1 MIRRLARTG
10 AVLATASLLL
20 TACSGTSDDTKPK
33 TAPSRH
39 PVFDQKLDRQMF
51 LAVRETQKAGSAS
64 FTQTL
69 TLETKK
75 GKAVQTLEGRLDFAK
90 NTGDANIRW
99 KVPKKFS
106 DAAKDAILGRAPGR
120 ANADAAGRFLVD
132 GRNITYRAGSSDY
145 WLRYGYG
152 DYDNSQKTLDQ
163 LRGTEAPV
171 GGTLLEGLGGAEAK
185 SRQGTNYQAE
195 VDSEPLWEMLPG
207 EISEQLTSEMYTPG
221 VARTKKVSLTVSLDR
236 QGRVTR
242 VRADLSRMLGKKGSL
257 FSDATSLTMELVLH
271 EHGRSK
277 PAGGTD
283 GGKVLDAAG
292 TVRSIHDVKAGHC
305 IDFSTGQRD
314 VELVVD
320 VPCAKPHDGR
330 VFAQATYGGHAYP
343 GRSAAK
349 SQASRACN
357 RSYGRVSDDWTADS
371 ADENSYWYM
380 WSGEYDWQQDG
391 KGRTT
396 CYVVTAKGAA

>member
-20 TACSGTSDDTKPK
+20 TACSGADDAEPKAAPTK
-33 TAPSRH
+33 H

-51 LAVRETQKAGSAS
+51 LALRQTQKAGSAS

-99 KVPKKFS
+99 KVPEKYS

-120 ANADAAGRFLVD
+120 SNADATGHFLVD
-132 GRNITYRAGSSDY
+132 GQDITYRAGSSDY

-152 DYDNSQKTLDQ
+152 DYDAGQKTLDQ

-185 SRQGTNYQAE
+185 SRQGANYRAE

-207 EISEQLTSEMYTPG
+207 EISEQLASEMYTPG
-221 VARTKKVSLTVSLDR
+221 ITRSKKVLLAVSLDR
-236 QGRVTR
+236 QGRVTH
-242 VRADLSRMLGKKGSL
+242 VRADLSRMLGKKGSV
-257 FSDATSLTMELVLH
+257 FSDATSLTMELTLSG
-271 EHGRSK
+271 HGGSK
-277 PAGGTD
+277 PAGRAD
-283 GGKVLDAAG
+283 GDRVLDAG
-292 TVRSIHDVKAGHC
+292 KTVRSIHDVGPGHC
-305 IDFSTGQRD
+305 VDFSTGQRD
-314 VELVVD
+314 AELVAD
-320 VPCAKPHDGR
+320 VSCTGPHDGR
-330 VFAQATYGGHAYP
+330 VLAHASYGGRAYP
-343 GRSAAK
+343 GKTAAK
-349 SQASRACN
+349 SQASQACDRAY
-357 RSYGRVSDDWTADS
+357 RRVSDSWTADS
-371 ADENSYWYM
+371 AKKDSYWYM
-380 WSGEYDWQQDG
+380 WSGEHAWQQAG